1 MDKKLTCDCGLTVS
15 KGSLNRHKRT
25 KLHLERMNMTVG
37 DTPEEEEKETP
48 KEAEKEPKREEVEEE
63 EDEEED
69 EEEEIVEVKPQLKP
83 TRKGG
88 KSKEHMDAIR
98 EKAIMTIKQKKQAK
112 IDQENLIKQKAEQY
126 DVLVKS
132 LKEKE
137 EAEKKRKEEEKL
149 KDIEHKAR
157 EYDKMLKQQ
166 QRTQAISNMTQ
177 GKIIDDIKEQ
187 RINYLMRYLSHPSHY

>member
-1 MDKKLTCDCGLTVS
+1 MDKKITCDCGLKLT
-15 KGSLNRHKRT
+15 KGCLNRHKKT
-25 KLHLERMNMTVG
+25 KLHLERINMTVD

-48 KEAEKEPKREEVEEE
+48 NEVEKEPNREEVEEE
-63 EDEEED
+63 E
-69 EEEEIVEVKPQLKP
+69 EEEEIVEVKSQPKP
-83 TRKGG
+83 TKKGG
-88 KSKEHMDAIR
+88 KSKEYMDAIR

-137 EAEKKRKEEEKL
+137 EAELKKKEEDKIKEM
-149 KDIEHKAR
+149 EHKSR

>member
-1 MDKKLTCDCGLTVS
+1 MDKKITCDCGLTVS

-25 KLHLERMNMTVG
+25 KLHLERMNMTVV

-48 KEAEKEPKREEVEEE
+48 KEAEKEPNREEVEEE
-63 EDEEED
+63 E
-69 EEEEIVEVKPQLKP
+69 EEEEEEEVVEVKPQLKP
-83 TRKGG
+83 IKKGG
-88 KSKEHMDAIR
+88 KSKEHRDSIR

-137 EAEKKRKEEEKL
+137 EAELKKKEEDKIKEM
-149 KDIEHKAR
+149 EHKSR

>member
-1 MDKKLTCDCGLTVS
+1 MDKKITCDCGLTVN

-25 KLHLERMNMTVG
+25 KLHLERMNMTVD
-37 DTPEEEEKETP
+37 DTPEEDEKEEP
-48 KEAEKEPKREEVEEE
+48 KEVEKEEEVEEE
-63 EDEEED
+63 E
-69 EEEEIVEVKPQLKP
+69 EEEEEEEVVEVKPQLKP
-83 TRKGG
+83 IKKGG

-132 LKEKE
+132 LKDKE
-137 EAEKKRKEEEKL
+137 EAELKRKEEEKL
-149 KDIEHKAR
+149 KEMEHKSR

>member
-1 MDKKLTCDCGLTVS
+1 MDKKITCDCGLTVS

-25 KLHLERMNMTVG
+25 KLHLERMNMTVD

-48 KEAEKEPKREEVEEE
+48 KEVEKEPNREEVEEE
-63 EDEEED
+63 E
-69 EEEEIVEVKPQLKP
+69 EEEEIVEVKSLPKP
-83 TRKGG
+83 TKKGG

-126 DVLVKS
+126 DILVKS
-132 LKEKE
+132 LKDKE
-137 EAEKKRKEEEKL
+137 EAELKRKEEEKL
-149 KDIEHKAR
+149 KEMEHKSR